1 MPSSYEKLSCILP
14 WKALSMDEQGGRVA
28 ALPCCRGWIRQTY
41 GFVDEVPLTEL
52 WNSPGA
58 QKIRAL
64 IASGR
69 QDEVCDRHCKY
80 LTSGRFS
87 EEAWEGR
94 VIDGPANFVANQR
107 LNSQEI
113 SERRTVLCSRPMM
126 LKVISTFRC
135 NIRCT
140 MCFQKHFGP
149 AELGIDFWPQIE
161 EHLPY
166 ANEAIFQG
174 GEATVDRGFR
184 AFLTGAALRAHPHV
198 GIGLITNGT
207 IFDNGLQQAMGAV
220 RVQFVNISINAA
232 RSETYLAVAK
242 RDVFDSVVANAR
254 RWVELSNSHRMGRFP
269 VYASFVVMRSNFQE
283 LPDFLR
289 LADSIGATPRLRMVD
304 DDTGHENILLRKELH
319 GALRDILYQAE
330 RFAGEETKW
339 QLMDISK
346 ELASHG

>member
-1 MPSSYEKLSCILP
+1 
-14 WKALSMDEQGGRVA
+14 MDEQDGRVA
-28 ALPCCRGWIRQTY
+28 VLPCCLGWIKQTY
-41 GFVDEVPLTEL
+41 GFVDEAPLTEL

-207 IFDNGLQQAMGAV
+207 IFDNGLQQAISAV
-220 RVQFVNISINAA
+220 RVQFVNVSINAA
-232 RSETYLAVAK
+232 RSDTYLAVTN
-242 RDVFDSVVANAR
+242 RDVFDSVVANTR

-269 VYASFVVMRSNFQE
+269 VYASFVVMRSNFRE
-283 LPDFLR
+283 LPDFVQ
-289 LADSIGATPRLRMVD
+289 LADNIGATVQLQMLIGDP
-304 DDTGHENILLRKELH
+304 GQENILRRKELD
-319 GALRDILYQAE
+319 GAFRDVLDQAE
-330 RFAGEETKW
+330 RIAGDEAKK
-339 QLMDISK
+339 QLIGLRTQLPSNKQIEPSENSRAMGGSV
-346 ELASHG
+346 STR